1 MKKHLI
7 TAVLAVA
14 CACVMSVPAF
24 AGIWIQD
31 TNTGAWHYDVLGR
44 GVSDGF
50 LKNQWAWIDTNH
62 DGTSQCFYFD
72 ADGNMAA
79 NTIVEGYTVD
89 EFGHWTVDGVVQDR
103 RGDTAQHSAAVSKD
117 ITMQTPTSSNY
128 YSTFETA
135 TTDSGL
141 VWSNGFQLSGGTDH
155 AAFAQFDFDGVYSEM
170 TITFAPKAGQ
180 VTPGKGRVSVTGA
193 TTGNKLYHS
202 EEIGIH
208 SAPISVTFNCQ
219 RDNGVRINVV
229 RGFDVL
235 FKGIGL
241 IK

>member
-50 LKNQWAWIDTNH
+50 LKNQWAWIDSNH

-103 RGDTAQHSAAVSKD
+103 
-117 ITMQTPTSSNY
+117 ITPQQCPETSPCRPRRQ
-128 YSTFETA
+128 A
-135 TTDSGL
+135 TTIPPLRPRRLTAASSGR
-141 VWSNGFQLSGGTDH
+141 T
-155 AAFAQFDFDGVYSEM
+155 
-170 TITFAPKAGQ
+170 
-180 VTPGKGRVSVTGA
+180 VS
-193 TTGNKLYHS
+193 S
-202 EEIGIH
+202 
-208 SAPISVTFNCQ
+208 
-219 RDNGVRINVV
+219 
-229 RGFDVL
+229 
-235 FKGIGL
+235 
-241 IK
+241 